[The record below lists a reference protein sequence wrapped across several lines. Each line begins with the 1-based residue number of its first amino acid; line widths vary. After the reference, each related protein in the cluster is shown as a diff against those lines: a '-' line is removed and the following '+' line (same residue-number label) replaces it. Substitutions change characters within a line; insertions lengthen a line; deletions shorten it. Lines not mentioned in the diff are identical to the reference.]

1 MPVIPVLTVL
11 PLTGTIIA
19 GAFAIVLLN
28 RYVSSRRR
36 PHELMWGIAFLLFAI
51 GAGCQV
57 FADIGNGWTPLLAQL
72 YYLTGAI
79 LNVGFL
85 GVGTLYLLFKGR
97 VAHIG
102 LAVMV
107 LLTVVSI
114 YMVFTAPVDAPRLAD
129 EAGWRA
135 VATISTAPR
144 WLAAITNTLG
154 TILVA
159 GGAIWSGV
167 VFWRKRI
174 MKSRMIGVFLL
185 ALGTIIVALGGTIT
199 GATGLHNHD
208 YLYISMSVGAVIM
221 FTGYLQTIR
230 PDPALVRANASAA
243 NSSQKLPA
251 QSQPAQSSIRPGS

>member
-1 MPVIPVLTVL
+1 MPVIPVLTIL
-11 PLTGTIIA
+11 PLSATIIA

-28 RYVSSRRR
+28 RYFTTRRR

-57 FADIGNGWTPLLAQL
+57 FADIGNGWTPTLARL

-97 VAHIG
+97 IAHIG
-102 LAVMV
+102 FAVML

-114 YMVFTAPVDAPRLAD
+114 YVLFTGPVDTPRLTD

-135 VATISTAPR
+135 VATLSPAPR
-144 WLAAITNTLG
+144 WLAAISNTLG

-159 GGAIWSGV
+159 GGAIWSGI

-174 MKSRMIGVFLL
+174 MKSRMNGVFLL

-221 FTGYLQTIR
+221 FVGYLQTIR
-230 PDPALVRANASAA
+230 TDPSLVRSTT
-243 NSSQKLPA
+243 SSVEAGQKLPSQA
-251 QSQPAQSSIRPGS
+251 QVVQK